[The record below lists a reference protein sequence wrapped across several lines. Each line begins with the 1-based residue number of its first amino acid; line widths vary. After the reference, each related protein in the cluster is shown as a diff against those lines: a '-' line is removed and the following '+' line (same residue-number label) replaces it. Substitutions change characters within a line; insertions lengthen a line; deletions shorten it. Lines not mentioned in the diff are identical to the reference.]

1 MFSRLS
7 ARARFKGF
15 GAGVRRSALYWLPL
29 AVLVVAA
36 FARLALPDVL
46 GRLSL
51 IWLDLYQRAAPRA
64 ASDLP
69 LRIVAIDDQSLNQ
82 IGQWPWPRGIV
93 AQLVDKM
100 RDAGAAVVVF
110 DILFAEPD
118 RTSPQSL
125 LPILTAAGVAE
136 TEAKQLLTAM
146 PDPDQRLGEAMAKLP
161 VVIGFALT
169 DAGGGTAPPI
179 TKAGFA
185 FAGAAG
191 ADPLS
196 RVERFPQAISDVPA
210 LQQTAAGNGFVNSH
224 LDWDNVARREP
235 LLLRLGDKAVPSL
248 PAEAVRVAVGARGYI
263 VRTAGANTER
273 GFGQNSNINAIKIGP
288 LDVPTDAAGMVWLHY
303 APLDPARYLS
313 AADILAGNF
322 DPARIAGH
330 IVLVGA
336 TAAALGDVH
345 ATPLAAD
352 IPGIEIHAQ
361 LIEQL
366 LQGGLLTRP
375 DWAIGGEILFTLFV
389 GGVLIL
395 GIPRIGALAS
405 AGVGGVAVITALAIS
420 WFAFRDAQLLVDP
433 VNPIA
438 VLTTV
443 YLLTTLLSYRQTER
457 RQREIRRAF
466 SRYMSPHYVE
476 QLARHPE
483 KLVLGGEIRLLTI
496 MFCDIRGF
504 TSLSE
509 GLSAH
514 ELTQLVNNFLSPMT
528 EIITAHQ
535 GTIDKFIGDCIMA
548 FWNAPL
554 DDPDHARNAVA
565 AAQAMRRRLDEL
577 NRSWAAAGE
586 HTLHVG
592 IGINTGECCVG
603 NFGSQ
608 QRFDYS
614 LLGDP
619 VNLTSRLEGLTK
631 LYGVD
636 LIIGEATA
644 ARLDMPGLI
653 ELDLVA
659 VKGKTQAVRIYTLP
673 PEPVEAGQY
682 LARHSAL
689 LAAYRQCD
697 WAAARRLLEDEVLA
711 AVRDMAPFYDLFR
724 RRIARLQIESPPPGW
739 DGVFVAE
746 EK

>member
-1 MFSRLS
+1 MFGRLLAGSRL
-7 ARARFKGF
+7 RRF
-15 GAGVRRSALYWLPL
+15 GAGFRHTAVYWLPL
-29 AVLVVAA
+29 MVLVVAA

-51 IWLDLYQRAAPRA
+51 IWLDLYQRAAPRI

-69 LRIVAIDDQSLNQ
+69 LRIVAIDERSLEQ
-82 IGQWPWPRGIV
+82 VGQWPWSRGMV
-93 AQLVDKM
+93 AQLVDKL
-100 RDAGAAVVVF
+100 REAGASAVVF

-125 LPILTAAGVAE
+125 IPILTAAGV
-136 TEAKQLLTAM
+136 TEDDAKRLLATM
-146 PDPDQRLGEAMAKLP
+146 PDPDQRLAEAMAKLP
-161 VVIGFALT
+161 SVIGFALT
-169 DAGGGTAPPI
+169 DSGGTAAPLA
-179 TKAGFA
+179 KAGFA

-191 ADPLS
+191 AEPLS
-196 RVERFPQAISDVPA
+196 RVERFPHAISDVSA
-210 LQQTAAGNGFVNSH
+210 LQQAAAGNGFVNYH

-248 PAEAVRVAVGARGYI
+248 PTEAVRVAVGARGYI

-288 LDVPTDAAGMVWLHY
+288 LNVPTDAAGRVWLHY
-303 APLDPARYLS
+303 SRLDPARYLS
-313 AADILAGNF
+313 AADILAGSF
-322 DPARIAGH
+322 DPTRVAGH

-352 IPGIEIHAQ
+352 MPGVEIHTQ

-375 DWAIGGEILFTLFV
+375 DWAVGGEILFTLFV
-389 GGVLIL
+389 GGLLIL
-395 GIPRIGALAS
+395 AIPRIGALAS
-405 AGVGGVAVITALAIS
+405 GGVGGVAVILALAIS

-438 VLTTV
+438 VLATV

-457 RQREIRRAF
+457 RQREIRQAF
-466 SRYMSPHYVE
+466 SRYMSPHYVA

-483 KLVLGGEIRLLTI
+483 KLVLGGETRLMTI

-509 GLSAH
+509 GLGAH

-528 EIITAHQ
+528 EIITAHK

-554 DDPDHARNAVA
+554 PEPDHAYRACRAANASG
-565 AAQAMRRRLDEL
+565 RRCAICPGPTAVPAVSACASASTPEW
-577 NRSWAAAGE
+577 RSSA
-586 HTLHVG
+586 
-592 IGINTGECCVG
+592 I
-603 NFGSQ
+603 S
-608 QRFDYS
+608 
-614 LLGDP
+614 
-619 VNLTSRLEGLTK
+619 
-631 LYGVD
+631 
-636 LIIGEATA
+636 
-644 ARLDMPGLI
+644 ARPS
-653 ELDLVA
+653 
-659 VKGKTQAVRIYTLP
+659 T
-673 PEPVEAGQY
+673 
-682 LARHSAL
+682 
-689 LAAYRQCD
+689 
-697 WAAARRLLEDEVLA
+697 
-711 AVRDMAPFYDLFR
+711 
-724 RRIARLQIESPPPGW
+724 
-739 DGVFVAE
+739 
-746 EK
+746 